1 MTFNKKYAI
10 ISPSNYRKGEIL
22 MTTTA
27 KKTTK
32 KLVAIAM
39 AATMMFGASVAMPSM
54 FDTSDFLSIS
64 ASAASIYY
72 GPSLANGKRIEAYCQ
87 STIKVYL
94 DSSLRTAG
102 SKDGNGRAK
111 YYNACATNNDLIYIY
126 SANSSSCY
134 ISYPV
139 GSTRRYGY
147 IRTSDLLLLNYTQN
161 KISSKAKVD
170 AFKQSNLSQKGG
182 EIWVNDTVYVTGK
195 NGSSYRVT
203 FNISGG
209 NWKSMWISQASYDKI
224 RGSSVNNN
232 SSTSVTYP
240 LRNVRCSWRGYNNN
254 TWSWSENRYGSG
266 HTNERVYHLG
276 LDLTGDST
284 VYACASGTVVT
295 CSNSNSGA
303 NGRYVIVQHSI
314 NGRKCYSFYAHLSS
328 VSVKNGQSVNNQTK
342 LGVIGGSGYG
352 KNNYYGTHLHFA
364 IVNTLWSNGNYY
376 GYSTKFSGN
385 SRTYG
390 NVTYYN
396 PKYVVEHNAL
406 P

>member
-1 MTFNKKYAI
+1 MKSNTKKV
-10 ISPSNYRKGEIL
+10 
-22 MTTTA
+22 
-27 KKTTK
+27 TTK
-32 KLVAIAM
+32 LIAVTLT
-39 AATMMFGASVAMPSM
+39 ALCIGTATIIPTISNAEDSSFSLSV
-54 FDTSDFLSIS
+54 
-64 ASAASIYY
+64 SAASTYY

-170 AFKQSNLSQKGG
+170 AFKQSNLKQKGG

-195 NGSSYRVT
+195 NGSSYCVT

-224 RGSSVNNN
+224 RGSSINLNQNNKGTTLLNFAKTQLGKTISSYSGEGFHFRAWCADFVSYCARKTGCSYAIPTN
-232 SSTSVTYP
+232 SSVDGIRSAIKNKGGKEYSKSTIKSGKYTPKAGDVIIFKSSGASHVGIVSHYQNS
-240 LRNVRCSWRGYNNN
+240 RIYYIDGNN
-254 TWSWSENRYGSG
+254 T
-266 HTNERVYHLG
+266 TNGNGYKA
-276 LDLTGDST
+276 T
-284 VYACASGTVVT
+284 VHS
-295 CSNSNSGA
+295 SN
-303 NGRYVIVQHSI
+303 
-314 NGRKCYSFYAHLSS
+314 CS
-328 VSVKNGQSVNNQTK
+328 VSDSRLTCV
-342 LGVIGGSGYG
+342 LHP
-352 KNNYYGTHLHFA
+352 NY
-364 IVNTLWSNGNYY
+364 
-376 GYSTKFSGN
+376 
-385 SRTYG
+385 
-390 NVTYYN
+390 
-396 PKYVVEHNAL
+396 
-406 P
+406 

>member
-1 MTFNKKYAI
+1 MKANTKKV
-10 ISPSNYRKGEIL
+10 
-22 MTTTA
+22 
-27 KKTTK
+27 TTK
-32 KLVAIAM
+32 LIAVTLT
-39 AATMMFGASVAMPSM
+39 ALCIGTATIIPTISNAEDSSFSLSV
-54 FDTSDFLSIS
+54 
-64 ASAASIYY
+64 SAASTYY

-224 RGSSVNNN
+224 RGSSINQNQNNKGTALLNFAKTQLGKTISSYRGEGFHNRAWCADFVSYCARKTGCSYAIPTN
-232 SSTSVTYP
+232 SSVDGIWKAIKSKGGKEYSKSTIQSGKYTPKAGDVIIFKSSGASHVGIVSYYQNG
-240 LRNVRCSWRGYNNN
+240 RIYYIDGNN
-254 TWSWSENRYGSG
+254 TTYGKA
-266 HTNERVYHLG
+266 EKA
-276 LDLTGDST
+276 T
-284 VYACASGTVVT
+284 VHS
-295 CSNSNSGA
+295 SN
-303 NGRYVIVQHSI
+303 
-314 NGRKCYSFYAHLSS
+314 CS
-328 VSVKNGQSVNNQTK
+328 VSDSRLTCV
-342 LGVIGGSGYG
+342 LHP
-352 KNNYYGTHLHFA
+352 NY
-364 IVNTLWSNGNYY
+364 
-376 GYSTKFSGN
+376 
-385 SRTYG
+385 
-390 NVTYYN
+390 
-396 PKYVVEHNAL
+396 
-406 P
+406 